1 MSFLLP
7 FKFALKNLSANKART
22 ALTLVGIVI
31 GITSVILISASG
43 QGVKQFVLGQVE
55 SFGSDSIQIEPKVP
69 TSKNGDV
76 GATANNVQITTLKI
90 EDAEATLKLPNIKS
104 FYAGSIG
111 QSLGSYGN
119 TNKKIMLFGASEGA
133 PAIDSGLKI
142 RDGRFYSESEND
154 SLAQVT
160 VIGQE
165 VEDTFF
171 GRGEGVGKE
180 IRIKGKKFRVIGVLE
195 ERGTV
200 GFISFDSMAYIPIK
214 TLQKKILGVDHILF
228 FTVKMKDASQT
239 EDTVSSL
246 RFLLR
251 DRHDIEDE
259 DKEDFSV
266 VSMKE
271 AAQMIK
277 DVFNSIN
284 ILLLALTSVSLI
296 VGGVG
301 IMNVMYV
308 SVVERTFEIGLR
320 KALGASAGSILKQFL
335 TEAVIITLL
344 GGAIGIILGFLLS
357 ALASYA
363 FGFLGY
369 NLKFQVTW
377 DGVLLATGFS
387 VLVGLIFGFY
397 PAYKASKLSP
407 MEAIRRN

>member
-1 MSFLLP
+1 MKLLLP
-7 FKFALKNLSANKART
+7 LKFALKNLSANKART

-55 SFGSDSIQIEPKVP
+55 SFGSDSIQVEPKVP
-69 TSKNGDV
+69 TSKTGDV

-90 EDAEATLKLPNIKS
+90 EDAEATLKLPNVKS

-111 QSLGSYGN
+111 QALGSYGN

-133 PAIDSGLKI
+133 PTIDSGLKI

-165 VEDTFF
+165 VEDIFF

-200 GFISFDSMAYIPIK
+200 GFISFDSMAYVPIK

-228 FTVKMKDASQT
+228 FTVKMKDASLT
-239 EDTVSSL
+239 DDTVNEI

-251 DRHDIEDE
+251 DRHNIEDE
-259 DKEDFSV
+259 EKEDFAV

-271 AAQMIK
+271 AAEMIK
-277 DVFNSIN
+277 DIFNSIN

-320 KALGASAGSILKQFL
+320 KALGASSSSILRQFL
-335 TEAVIITLL
+335 VEAVIITFL
-344 GGAIGIILGFLLS
+344 GGLIGILLGFLLS
-357 ALASYA
+357 ASASYL
-363 FGFLGY
+363 FSLLGY
-369 NLKFQVTW
+369 NLEFEVTW

-387 VLVGLIFGFY
+387 VLVGVIFGFY

>member
-1 MSFLLP
+1 M
-7 FKFALKNLSANKART
+7 
-22 ALTLVGIVI
+22 I

-43 QGVKQFVLGQVE
+43 QGVKQFVLGQVD

-76 GATANNVQITTLKI
+76 GSTANNVQITTLKI
-90 EDAEATLKLPNIKS
+90 EDAEATLKLANIKS

-111 QSLGSYGN
+111 QALGSYGN

-133 PAIDSGLKI
+133 PAIDSGLKL
-142 RDGRFYSESEND
+142 RDGRFYSRAEDD

-160 VIGQE
+160 VIGPE
-165 VEDTFF
+165 VEETFF

-195 ERGTV
+195 GRGTV
-200 GFISFDSMAYIPIK
+200 GFINFDSMAYIPIK

-228 FTVKMKDASQT
+228 FTVKMKDGSLT
-239 EDTVSSL
+239 EDTVNDI

-271 AAQMIK
+271 AAEMIK

-320 KALGASAGSILKQFL
+320 KALGASSSSILKQFL
-335 TEAVIITLL
+335 TEAVIITFL
-344 GGAIGIILGFLLS
+344 GGLIGIILGFLIS

-363 FGFLGY
+363 FTLLGY
-369 NLKFQVTW
+369 DLQFQVTW

-387 VLVGLIFGFY
+387 IMVGVLFGFY
-397 PAYKASKLSP
+397 PAYRASKLSP